1 MLILGYIK
9 TDFTIHFSDADSSFV
24 EGGGQTF
31 QLFNVGLRMAKNCCP
46 NLTHLNISGCG
57 LVSNQ
62 LIEQLDNEGNHPNS
76 NWFS

>member
-1 MLILGYIK
+1 MNFFIQ
-9 TDFTIHFSDADSSFV
+9 FSDADSSFV

-31 QLFNVGLRMAKNCCP
+31 QLFNVGLRMAEKCCP

-62 LIEQLDNEGNHPNS
+62 LIELLENEGK
-76 NWFS
+76 